1 MAEDWLYS
9 YTMLALTIQSFTY
22 LKLLGIS
29 RKYANLDLAPTLN
42 AIQETVHFPDRHHI
56 LHLADRRSH
65 LAAEEVE
72 GTVDH
77 RIRLGFHQGVRHHT
91 MRELAH
97 TSFVFRDQN

>member
-1 MAEDWLYS
+1 
-9 YTMLALTIQSFTY
+9 
-22 LKLLGIS
+22 
-29 RKYANLDLAPTLN
+29 
-42 AIQETVHFPDRHHI
+42 
-56 LHLADRRSH
+56 
-65 LAAEEVE
+65 VE